1 MNYELLEQSVQFTF
15 SNEKYGENG
24 KKKIYKNVKKD
35 TQAESLK
42 KVGEAISSLQKDS
55 LDAIVLI
62 QKHGVALV

>member
-15 SNEKYGENG
+15 GNKKYGENG
-24 KKKIYKNVKKD
+24 KKKIYKNVKKEAK
-35 TQAESLK
+35 AESLK

>member
-35 TQAESLK
+35 TQAQSLK